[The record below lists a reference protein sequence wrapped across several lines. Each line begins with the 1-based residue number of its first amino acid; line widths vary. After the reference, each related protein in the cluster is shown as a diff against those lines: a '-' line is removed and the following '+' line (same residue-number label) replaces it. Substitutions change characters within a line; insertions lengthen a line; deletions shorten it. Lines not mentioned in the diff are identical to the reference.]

1 MFASARM
8 LILAVPSVFAYI
20 YKRFDYSLRARS
32 YVLWRPEWHNFC
44 SVLGLQE
51 GSQILTFF
59 MELEAFLILS
69 SFPFDRLHR
78 WKPSQCLCESPHFR
92 WIHWRKWMGVSE
104 IPIELKRMRRLLHSV
119 CKYLGLI
126 MWCLNMCRLL
136 TVAPSCK
143 ARQMKLLEQPKGREQ
158 RSL

>member
-1 MFASARM
+1 M

-69 SFPFDRLHR
+69 SFPFDHLHR